1 MSDDVYTIAGAIAEE
16 LANEHCGYYKDTS
29 TTAVTAFFR
38 NQLYRTWGL
47 TAHRGWARLLPDRR
61 CLVQIPNA
69 PRHHTER
76 SHVRDDD
83 DEQTAF
89 DSYMN
94 PEAGFHN
101 GPGFQGP

>member
-1 MSDDVYTIAGAIAEE
+1 MGAP
-16 LANEHCGYYKDTS
+16 S
-29 TTAVTAFFR
+29 
-38 NQLYRTWGL
+38 
-47 TAHRGWARLLPDRR
+47 PDRR
-61 CLVQIPNA
+61 CLVQIPNP

-76 SHVRDDD
+76 SRVRDDY

-101 GPGFQGP
+101 GPAFQGA

>member
-1 MSDDVYTIAGAIAEE
+1 MTLHHRRDDNRRARKRA
-16 LANEHCGYYKDTS
+16 L
-29 TTAVTAFFR
+29 
-38 NQLYRTWGL
+38 
-47 TAHRGWARLLPDRR
+47 RLLQGQINQSGHGLLPQPALPDLGAHGPPRMG
-61 CLVQIPNA
+61 A
-69 PRHHTER
+69 PSPKPPVPGEDSQRPQTPR
-76 SHVRDDD
+76 GVFPRQRDDY